1 MRLSFFAPILPLIL
15 LVALPCA
22 AQEDRRSFGLLDR
35 LPGEDPSCDF
45 VNRSYERTFG
55 GNYSARI
62 YGVQPTGDYQL
73 IETEI
78 FVGDLAYDRQGLGR
92 WHLRHRGLRK
102 TIGEIGAVFRHCS
115 NASDSLYGAVP
126 VKVFQV
132 DWSRNGYN
140 AKSEVVIATATA
152 KFVKITSH
160 FVGESPSDFPVVMG
174 IFETKRDRIK
184 SPPKAVDL
192 RNE

>member
-1 MRLSFFAPILPLIL
+1 MRVSIVALILPVIL
-15 LVALPCA
+15 SVVSQSA

-35 LPGEDPSCDF
+35 LPDEDPSCDF

-55 GNYSARI
+55 GNFAYRL
-62 YGVQPTGDYQL
+62 YGVQPAGAFDLLEIRVFIGD
-73 IETEI
+73 
-78 FVGDLAYDRQGLGR
+78 FAYDRQGLGR

-102 TIGEIGAVFRHCS
+102 TVDGIGAVFRHCS
-115 NASDSLYGAVP
+115 NASDSLYGAAP

-132 DWSRNGYN
+132 DWARNGYN
-140 AKSEVVIATATA
+140 AKSEVMISTATS
-152 KFVKITSH
+152 KIIKTTRQ
-160 FVGESPSDFPVVMG
+160 FVGATPTGFPVMTE

-184 SPPKAVDL
+184 APSDAVDL

>member
-1 MRLSFFAPILPLIL
+1 MRLSFYAPILPLIL
-15 LVALPCA
+15 SVALPCA
-22 AQEDRRSFGLLDR
+22 AQEDR

-55 GNYSARI
+55 RNYSART
-62 YGVQPTGDYQL
+62 YGVQPTGDYEL
-73 IETEI
+73 IETGI

-92 WHLRHRGLRK
+92 WHLRHRELRK
-102 TIGEIGAVFRHCS
+102 TVHGIGAVFRHCS
-115 NASDSLYGAVP
+115 KASDSLYGAVP

-152 KFVKITSH
+152 KFIKITSH
-160 FVGESPSDFPVVMG
+160 FIGKPPTAFPVAMA

-184 SPPKAVDL
+184 APSDAIDL